1 MKYMSV
7 AEAARKWGLTPRSIQ
22 LHCQRGNIPGVT
34 MLGKSWQIP
43 ADAARPPRKPRAKGL
58 PRSILEALKAEK
70 RGRIPGGLYHRLQI
84 DFTYNTNHIE
94 GSRLTREQTRW
105 IFETQ
110 TLGEIA
116 GDVPVDDVVETA
128 KHFRCIDI
136 VIETAGAALTERYVK
151 NLHAQL
157 KSGTTDSRKE
167 WFEVGGYKRLDNV
180 VGDMET
186 CPAKDV
192 PCAMAELLAWWK
204 NAEKTFENLLD
215 LHVRFEQIHPF
226 QDGNGRVGRL
236 ILLKECLKHGITPF
250 IIADDMRRFYY
261 LGLREW
267 RQGSRSRLLDTCRA
281 GQDVVIAGLKHFGHE
296 ALARQALAEQ
306 EKSEARKTSAQ

>member
-1 MKYMSV
+1 M
-7 AEAARKWGLTPRSIQ
+7 EFLNIDEIAAKWGLTSRQVRSY
-22 LHCQRGNIPGVT
+22 CAAGRIPGAV
-34 MLGKSWQIP
+34 LEHGAWRIP
-43 ADAARPPRKPRAKGL
+43 ADASKPPRKRRRTFPTT
-58 PRSILEALKAEK
+58 ILGVLDAERK
-70 RGRIPGGLYHRLQI
+70 SRISGGLYHRLQI
-84 DFTYNTNHIE
+84 DFTYNSNHIE

-128 KHFRCIDI
+128 NHFRCVDT
-136 VIETAGAALTERYVK
+136 VIETAGAALTKRYVK
-151 NLHAQL
+151 KLHAQL

-167 WFEVGGYKRLDNV
+167 WFAVGEYKRLDNM

-192 PCAMAELLAWWK
+192 PRAMANLLGWWK
-204 NAEKTFENLLD
+204 NAPKTFENLLD

-236 ILLKECLKHGITPF
+236 ILFKECLKHGITPF

-267 RQGSRSRLLDTCRA
+267 RKGSRSRLLDTCRT
-281 GQDVVIAGLKHFGHE
+281 GQDIFIAGLKHFGHE
-296 ALARQALAEQ
+296 TLAKRTLAEQ
-306 EKSEARKTSAQ
+306 GQSEDTSSP